1 MTSSLKNQ
9 FECIPIWTEPGWN
22 SQKHNFAA
30 WIVTENACHVPYCII
45 KLGEDHPF
53 HCVSCFL
60 GQTSAEC
67 EHVTRVREDN
77 SMHLNPPQVP
87 SSRAEIESLVRKLF
101 NFEIEYMGEYDDD
114 KLTALEH
121 MMYEFEMGFKPDR
134 MCFDVVNRDLFL
146 KCKDQWTEMHNLYM
160 LRQIN
165 RTQMKTLLRSK
176 HLFSMLTEDM
186 MRSSVT
192 YNINQKKLLASI
204 SARDEI
210 MAELYLVDA
219 DDDEDKEYQR
229 STQAIKV
236 ILKTDE
242 FSMLSIDVFWTH
254 KEILEAPPRVM
265 RLVYRYLDCAVRHA
279 LKKEETKACLDSDG
293 KDLSLLYTLCR
304 KYIEDGDHSRV
315 VLEKFK
321 LDKEIFTPK
330 ESLDFLVENFDRRE
344 RLETMHSDIHA
355 ETQKALEMEF
365 HLHEGLGD
373 ILRCLEKYDPDDDEE
388 VSHWVYKRC
397 PVIVND
403 MDSDPGNEAYRIR
416 RYHGGGWGASGVDS
430 SDDYSPYSSDD
441 ESVNEEL
448 IQIVDPE
455 VGLKLREQ
463 DVKANFPDAVYLTD
477 NLISEIR
484 VSGDGPTNS
493 QINIPLLSGV
503 IGSMRSMNA
512 KFPSNPYGY
521 YHCLVSQVDL
531 LAHEPPTPYYEL
543 LKEELEWM
551 NATYNNGLDFEKPE
565 EEVEEKDDC
574 L

>member
-9 FECIPIWTEPGWN
+9 YECIPIWTEPGWN

-30 WIVTENACHVPYCII
+30 WIVTENACHVPYCVI
-45 KLGEDHPF
+45 KLGKDHPF

-77 SMHLNPPQVP
+77 SMHINPPQFP
-87 SSRAEIESLVRKLF
+87 SSRVEIESLVRKLF

-186 MRSSVT
+186 MRSCIT

-265 RLVYRYLDCAVRHA
+265 RLVYRYLDVAVQHA
-279 LKKEETKACLDSDG
+279 LKKEETKTCLDGDG
-293 KDLSLLYTLCR
+293 KGLSLLYTLCR
-304 KYIEDGDHSRV
+304 KYIEEGDHSKV
-315 VLEKFK
+315 VLERFK
-321 LDKEIFTPK
+321 QDNEIMTPK
-330 ESLDFLVENFDRRE
+330 EKMDILVENFDRRE
-344 RLETMHSDIHA
+344 RIDHMTKLSPEVEID
-355 ETQKALEMEF
+355 EQKALEMEY

-373 ILRCLEKYDPDDDEE
+373 ILRSLEKYDPDDDEE
-388 VSHWVYKRC
+388 VSHWVYKRF
-397 PVIVND
+397 PLIVND
-403 MDSDPGNEAYRIR
+403 MDSDPGNEEYRAR
-416 RYHGGGWGASGVDS
+416 ETHSGLSVS
-430 SDDYSPYSSDD
+430 TFFSCDDYSPDVSDD

-455 VGLKLREQ
+455 VNLKLREHG
-463 DVKANFPDAVYLTD
+463 VKTIYDSVTKSPGDVYLTE
-477 NLISEIR
+477 NLISEVR
-484 VSGDGPTNS
+484 VSGDGPTSS
-493 QINIPLLSGV
+493 QINVNLLSGF
-503 IGSMRSMNA
+503 IGSL
-512 KFPSNPYGY
+512 PEY
-521 YHCLVSQVDL
+521 YDSLVRQIDL

-543 LKEELEWM
+543 LKKELEWM

-565 EEVEEKDDC
+565 EEVEEKGGC